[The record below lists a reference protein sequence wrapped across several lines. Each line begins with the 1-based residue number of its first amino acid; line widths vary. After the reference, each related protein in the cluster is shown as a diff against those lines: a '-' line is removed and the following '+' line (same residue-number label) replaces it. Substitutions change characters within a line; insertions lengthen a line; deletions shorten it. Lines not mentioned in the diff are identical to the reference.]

1 MFEEE
6 KDTIDM
12 AEIWRQNYMDAKDE
26 IRELKFRIAEL
37 ESENEFLKKD
47 KDKTKNHTYHYNEN
61 SVIDFLG

>member
-12 AEIWRQNYMDAKDE
+12 AEIWRQNFMDARDE

-37 ESENEFLKKD
+37 ESENESLQKD
-47 KDKTKNHTYHYNEN
+47 ISKSKQK
-61 SVIDFLG
+61 IMLA